1 MSGNYEAT
9 NGIFGEVY
17 VNRKIFPMD
26 GKVFLRK
33 RCRFWV
39 APGGRQILLNRM
51 DFAVHWQRSPI
62 ERIL

>member
-1 MSGNYEAT
+1 MSHTIKRDLDFLMSGNYEAT

-33 RCRFWV
+33 RCRTWGWPRAGARFC
-39 APGGRQILLNRM
+39 
-51 DFAVHWQRSPI
+51 
-62 ERIL
+62 